1 MERYLYTT
9 FKLYKNSFSRQRARL
24 EVLAIQKQIDG
35 KRVEKVLQKIGFLLF
50 FFNNKNVF
58 HYMFARFFFL
68 IQLHA
73 IWNFAAY
80 KHKV

>member
-50 FFNNKNVF
+50 FLIIK
-58 HYMFARFFFL
+58 MFFTTCLQGFFFL
-68 IQLHA
+68 IRSHA
-73 IWNFAAY
+73 ISNFAAY
-80 KHKV
+80 GHKV